1 MDTKKNKT
9 AKQALLELHLAL
21 AKTADSLQE
30 LQYRLDK
37 QGQARAENMVDHI
50 IAQASN
56 HVSETA

>member
-30 LQYRLDK
+30 LQYQLDK
-37 QGQARAENMVDHI
+37 QGKARAETMVDHI